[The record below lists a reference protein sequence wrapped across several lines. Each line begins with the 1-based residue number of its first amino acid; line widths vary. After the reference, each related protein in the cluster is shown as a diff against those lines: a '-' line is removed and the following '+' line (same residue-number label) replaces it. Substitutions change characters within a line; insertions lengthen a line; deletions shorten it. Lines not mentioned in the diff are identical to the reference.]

1 MKYVFQYNTI
11 VNRDYNIYREIM
23 LNPFVF
29 SFLGVFDPT
38 LTKDII
44 DYSKNK
50 DVNILKN
57 IIPGRVL
64 NTALLVTIYKILLDY
79 KFFMDEPFNL
89 YSKYIDSLLGSSK
102 VEEVTVLVNDIDITI
117 EEQEIENLKKRFKSH
132 IKLKIIRTK
141 YPFVSENLKEMDWNC
156 VCLRDVE
163 QAIELINSDV
173 SIKGKD
179 IILDESLFNRIDP
192 VNYILLQEKEARVD
206 YRSMI

>member
-11 VNRDYNIYREIM
+11 VNRDYNIYKEIII
-23 LNPFVF
+23 NPFVF

-38 LTKDII
+38 LIKNVI
-44 DYSKNK
+44 DYSKDK

-64 NTALLVTIYKILLDY
+64 NTALFITIYKILLDY
-79 KFFMDEPFNL
+79 KFFSKEPFNI
-89 YSKYIDSLLGSSK
+89 YSKYIDNLLSSSK
-102 VEEVTVLVNDIDITI
+102 VDEVIILVNDID
-117 EEQEIENLKKRFKSH
+117 ESIENQEVENIKNRFKSH
-132 IKLKIIRTK
+132 VKLKIIRTK
-141 YPFVSENLKEMDWNC
+141 YPFVSEDLKDMDWDC

-163 QAIELINSDV
+163 QAIELINSNV

-179 IILDESLFNRIDP
+179 IILDESPFNKIDP